1 MFANILLARNFNFRV
16 HLAKQIMRFAKK
28 CLFYLCRFHRQEVKS
43 LPGPHR
49 RLLLLGGVR
58 NVWNICVSLFA
69 ICGGVGVRIFAVF
82 GKFEAVADP

>member
-1 MFANILLARNFNFRV
+1 MGLVLV
-16 HLAKQIMRFAKK
+16 T
-28 CLFYLCRFHRQEVKS
+28 
-43 LPGPHR
+43 
-49 RLLLLGGVR
+49 GVR